1 MIKNFSFEEAFEKA
15 KSEAIKKNRLY
26 ESSTN
31 KLIVSDVVSYEFG
44 WFFYF
49 ANFKHILSIREEKT
63 NNDLQYF
70 SVCPVFIDRFDGE
83 SIDLYLRFDYSRNV
97 YFSDLEVVE
106 NYFNN
111 KYLDYWKN
119 KRVKEDALKKEDE
132 ELDEWIKQ
140 QG

>member
-1 MIKNFSFEEAFEKA
+1 M
-15 KSEAIKKNRLY
+15 
-26 ESSTN
+26 
-31 KLIVSDVVSYEFG
+31 
-44 WFFYF
+44 
-49 ANFKHILSIREEKT
+49 
-63 NNDLQYF
+63 
-70 SVCPVFIDRFDGE
+70 FIDRFDGE

-111 KYLDYWKN
+111 KYPDYWKN